1 METAAQTLLPTA
13 LPAGAAH
20 GDFGQ
25 SNVLVARDQ
34 RIFVVDT
41 SAGWQVPVLE
51 DLAYFLVGIECSR
64 IQVLT
69 GGMAF
74 SAGQMAVARRAFL
87 EGYFAQEAV
96 PEGLALY
103 ETLLVLDRWVAQLGK
118 LDGGVRSGVKRRM
131 VNTWFRRHSARVLG
145 RLG

>member
-1 METAAQTLLPTA
+1 MAHLPPA
-13 LPAGAAH
+13 LPVGAAH

-25 SNVLVARDQ
+25 SNVLVAKDQ
-34 RIFVVDT
+34 RIFVLDT
-41 SAGWQVPVLE
+41 SAGWQVPLLE

-74 SAGQMAVARRAFL
+74 SSGQMAVTRRAFL

-96 PEGLALY
+96 PEGLAVY
-103 ETLLVLDRWVAQLGK
+103 ETLLVLDRWAAQLGK
-118 LDGGVRSGVKRRM
+118 LDGGVVSAAKRRM
-131 VNTWFRRHSARVLG
+131 VNTWFRRHSAMVLSRTG
-145 RLG
+145 